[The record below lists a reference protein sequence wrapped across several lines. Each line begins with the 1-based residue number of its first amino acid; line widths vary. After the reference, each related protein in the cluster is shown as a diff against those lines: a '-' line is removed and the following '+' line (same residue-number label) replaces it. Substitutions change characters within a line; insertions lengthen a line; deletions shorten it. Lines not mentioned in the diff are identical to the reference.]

1 MAMPTTEQLEQLD
14 RNQNHIVELI
24 GIIAN
29 AMEHVTDSPFIYEFD
44 IMSHLDDAMLQTHK
58 ELKLLVGEIEH
69 VLKSG
74 NLLKLREAE
83 IMRVTHNDA
92 VDINFYN
99 NDIAVF
105 HFDGLPHKIVF
116 YKLSDKIDTF
126 GELK

>member
-14 RNQNHIVELI
+14 KNQNHIVELL

-44 IMSHLDDAMLQTHK
+44 IMSHLDDAMVQTHK
-58 ELKLLVGEIEH
+58 ELKLLVREIEQ
-69 VLKSG
+69 VVKSG

-83 IMRVTHNDA
+83 IMRVTNNDA
-92 VDINFYN
+92 IDINFYN

-105 HFDGLPHKIVF
+105 HYDGLPHRIVF
-116 YKLSDKIDTF
+116 HRLSDNIDSF
-126 GELK
+126 SQLR